1 MAVVPD
7 IVDLIRRAMPSLRDS
22 ERQVA
27 EVVLAD
33 MNIAMT
39 ASASEIAE
47 KASVSTASIT
57 RFCQALGFANMRDF
71 KLCVA
76 QNLAIN
82 AHFMANSVAPSDSYE
97 ELVRSVVDALT
108 SDIAGV
114 AQSIDIARL
123 SAALGIVSDARR
135 ILVFPLDVDS
145 TGCAIDLFNQ
155 LLRLGTPCSCHT
167 VPEEQRMVAMAA
179 EPGSAAIILAAQ
191 PVLTAAQELFETV
204 ALSELPTVLISPA
217 TPVGSEFPGVQL
229 EIASAPSA
237 GIFARSSRRY
247 RQSIMVDLICVGVSL
262 KLGQGEA
269 ARRVPLVDQSAPPP
283 KR

>member
-27 EVVLAD
+27 EAVLAD
-33 MNIAMT
+33 LNIAMT

-47 KASVSTASIT
+47 RAGVSTASIT

-76 QNLAIN
+76 QNLAIS
-82 AHFMANSVAPSDSYE
+82 AHFMANSVVPSDSYE
-97 ELVRSVVDALT
+97 ELVRSVVDGLT
-108 SDIAGV
+108 GDIAGV
-114 AQSIDIARL
+114 AQSIDIACL

-135 ILVFPLDVDS
+135 ILVFPLDGDS

-179 EPGSAAIILAAQ
+179 EPGTAAVILAAQ
-191 PVLTAAQELFETV
+191 PVLAAARELFETL
-204 ALSELPTVLISPA
+204 ALSELPTVLISPSI
-217 TPVGSEFPGVQL
+217 PVGSEFPGVQL
-229 EIASAPSA
+229 EIATSPSA

-269 ARRVPLVDQSAPPP
+269 ARRLPLFDQSAPPL

>member
-27 EVVLAD
+27 EAVLGD
-33 MNIAMT
+33 LNIAMT

-47 KASVSTASIT
+47 RAGVSTASIT

-76 QNLAIN
+76 QNLAIS

-97 ELVRSVVDALT
+97 ELVRSVVDGLT
-108 SDIAGV
+108 GDIVGV

-123 SAALGIVSDARR
+123 SVALGMVSDARR

-179 EPGSAAIILAAQ
+179 EPGTAAVILAAQ
-191 PVLTAAQELFETV
+191 PVLAAARELFETL
-204 ALSELPTVLISPA
+204 ALSELPTVFISPSI
-217 TPVGSEFPGVQL
+217 PVGSEFPGVQL
-229 EIASAPSA
+229 EIATAPSA

-269 ARRVPLVDQSAPPP
+269 ARRVPLVDQSAPPL